1 MVFENGVKNIQAAAY
16 NGARTV
22 YHASLK
28 SFKFILHLARK
39 HHTKAA
45 KMAGCTGVGRSRQC
59 ARQYAGARR
68 ARGVRLLW

>member
-1 MVFENGVKNIQAAAY
+1 MGFNPY
-16 NGARTV
+16 
-22 YHASLK
+22 YASLK

-45 KMAGCTGVGRSRQC
+45 KMAGCTGVGRSRRC

-68 ARGVRLLW
+68 ARRQTFMVSAVA